1 MGNKNIKKEKI
12 ISKKEGKETNDNNE
26 SKLKDK
32 YKIVFIGESGTGAKS
47 TLINRL
53 TGIDFNENII
63 TTIYAS
69 FINIKIGE
77 EFQKEIILHLWDTA
91 GQEKFRQLN
100 KIFIQNLDCA
110 IIGYDITNRRT
121 FEEVINY
128 WHPLIK
134 NEFKTCNSIY
144 LIGNK
149 IDLIEDRQVTREEA
163 IEFAKKE
170 NLRFFEISC
179 KTDEGIKEFFDDV
192 KHYLLKELNQN

>member
-26 SKLKDK
+26 SKIKNE

-192 KHYLLKELNQN
+192 KHYLLKELYQN